1 MIIDL
6 DSWETG
12 YADGQLGRR
21 RNARSSLIR
30 HRTRWVSAKVAPPAR
45 ECART
50 RRGCVIL
57 CYRSIE
63 PNGPRGAASLQD
75 LKAVTDVLGSFSPLI
90 WLVQPS
96 ARMAARR

>member
-1 MIIDL
+1 MIVDL

-12 YADGQLGRR
+12 YADGQLARR

-50 RRGCVIL
+50 RGGCVIL
-57 CYRSIE
+57 CYRL
-63 PNGPRGAASLQD
+63 RFASD
-75 LKAVTDVLGSFSPLI
+75 GRAKATAQST
-90 WLVQPS
+90 VQPLTAPFDVKS
-96 ARMAARR
+96 DSRIGIRADCQ